1 MASEKT
7 AAGKVTVP
15 EIMAMKKRGEK
26 IACLTAYDYL
36 MATLLDR
43 AGVDLILVGDSVGM
57 VVAGY
62 KTTIP
67 VTMDAIIYHTQAVAR
82 GIRRALLVTDM
93 PFLSF
98 QVSIEKTVEN
108 AGRCLKEGGA
118 EAVKLEG
125 GAPMAETIRRLVDLG
140 IPVMGHLGLTPQSI
154 NKFGGYRLRA
164 KDKDEAKRLLTD
176 AKILQEAG
184 VFSIVLE
191 KVPAALAKKV
201 TENVQVPTIGIGAGP
216 DCDGQILVTHDMLGL
231 FEEFKPKFVRRYVEL
246 GKAMRSAFE
255 QYVADVKESK
265 FPSLQESY

>member
-1 MASEKT
+1 
-7 AAGKVTVP
+7 
-15 EIMAMKKRGEK
+15 
-26 IACLTAYDYL
+26 
-36 MATLLDR
+36 
-43 AGVDLILVGDSVGM
+43 
-57 VVAGY
+57 
-62 KTTIP
+62 
-67 VTMDAIIYHTQAVAR
+67 
-82 GIRRALLVTDM
+82 
-93 PFLSF
+93 
-98 QVSIEKTVEN
+98 
-108 AGRCLKEGGA
+108 
-118 EAVKLEG
+118 
-125 GAPMAETIRRLVDLG
+125 TIRRLVDLG

-164 KDKDEAKRLLTD
+164 KDKDEAKQLLTD